1 MCGHEKVHSGWWV
14 LLVREGM
21 RWKKAHRG
29 LQSACNIL
37 IKIRSETNMTK
48 PEVEFM
54 AFIILLTILFANT

>member
-1 MCGHEKVHSGWWV
+1 
-14 LLVREGM
+14 M

-29 LQSACNIL
+29 LQSVCNIL
-37 IKIRSETNMTK
+37 IKKRSETNMTK